1 MPSVTDITFIL
12 TSACACPKIKNPWTV
27 AQAPAI
33 FIIEPVTTMDTS
45 YDIFCKLPAGEILW
59 VETAGSLE
67 QARERVAEL
76 VANAPGDYTIFN
88 PRSAEFV
95 EPLAKSAKAGH
106 GSSGTNL

>member
-1 MPSVTDITFIL
+1 
-12 TSACACPKIKNPWTV
+12 
-27 AQAPAI
+27 
-33 FIIEPVTTMDTS
+33 MDTS